1 LTLLS
6 TEGCYQ
12 ADQGEWIETFF
23 RVDASR
29 RENCLDNSYRLGVF
43 QFSVPP
49 SENRRFAI
57 FAVGGRNENET
68 RSILSAF
75 YKGSESI
82 DELYR
87 AELKRREDLLNKF
100 YERYSDA
107 PLEDWLKWLVQATDS
122 FIVNRESTKSKSVI
136 AGYHWFEDWGRDSLI
151 SLPGLALVTGRFGD
165 AKQILLT
172 FKRYCDKGIVP
183 NRFPDSAGDQ
193 PVYNTVDASLWYFD
207 AGLQYL
213 KYTHDFS
220 FIREE
225 LWSTLESIIENHV
238 KGTFFN
244 IHLAED
250 SLISHGPQ
258 LTWMDAAPECKAVT
272 PREGKAVEI
281 QALWY
286 NALKT
291 MQLLATRFREN
302 DKAQKYLSMAEKTR
316 KSFIEKFWNPER
328 NCLFDVMNNGLR
340 DPSLRP
346 NQIIAVSLDFTML
359 DNVKAN
365 QIVETVQ
372 KKLWGA
378 YGLKTLSDDDP
389 RYRGRYQGDW
399 MQRDTAYHNG
409 TVWPWLLGPFVKAFL
424 KLKKHEAQWRG
435 FAFENFLKPL
445 FSEELARAGLG
456 HVSEI
461 FDGDVPH
468 EPNGSIAQAW
478 SIAEPLRAYV
488 EDVLYKRPPFEQKI
502 WAL

>member
-1 LTLLS
+1 
-6 TEGCYQ
+6 
-12 ADQGEWIETFF
+12 
-23 RVDASR
+23 
-29 RENCLDNSYRLGVF
+29 
-43 QFSVPP
+43 
-49 SENRRFAI
+49 
-57 FAVGGRNENET
+57 
-68 RSILSAF
+68 
-75 YKGSESI
+75 
-82 DELYR
+82 
-87 AELKRREDLLNKF
+87 
-100 YERYSDA
+100 
-107 PLEDWLKWLVQATDS
+107 
-122 FIVNRESTKSKSVI
+122 
-136 AGYHWFEDWGRDSLI
+136 
-151 SLPGLALVTGRFGD
+151 
-165 AKQILLT
+165 
-172 FKRYCDKGIVP
+172 
-183 NRFPDSAGDQ
+183 
-193 PVYNTVDASLWYFD
+193 
-207 AGLQYL
+207 
-213 KYTHDFS
+213 
-220 FIREE
+220 
-225 LWSTLESIIENHV
+225 
-238 KGTFFN
+238 
-244 IHLAED
+244 
-250 SLISHGPQ
+250 
-258 LTWMDAAPECKAVT
+258 MDAAPECKAVT

-424 KLKKHEAQWRG
+424 KLKNHEAQWRG

-445 FSEELARAGLG
+445 FTEELTRAGLG
-456 HVSEI
+456 SISEI
-461 FDGDVPH
+461 FDGDSPH

-478 SIAEPLRAYV
+478 SVAEPLRAYV
-488 EDVLYKRPPFEQKI
+488 EDVLFKRPPFEQRI
-502 WAL
+502 LGSMLYM